1 MLLNK
6 LQDVADFK
14 ALPDLTGLGENVWK
28 QTPEELLDLIA
39 KVTTVLLYRLNLPQE
54 EVEEFVSRI
63 KERKMPELFEHFKGY
78 DVQATRTEARQAGR
92 QEGYQAGRQELLVGQ
107 VCKKLRRQ
115 KSVPEIAEALEEDE
129 AVIQR
134 IYDIAGKYAPDYDE
148 KKICKEINGM
158 KQDGK
163 I

>member
-1 MLLNK
+1 MT
-6 LQDVADFK
+6 DH
-14 ALPDLTGLGENVWK
+14 
-28 QTPEELLDLIA
+28 
-39 KVTTVLLYRLNLPQE
+39 TVNRTNRQE
-54 EVEEFVSRI
+54 
-63 KERKMPELFEHFKGY
+63 
-78 DVQATRTEARQAGR
+78 GR
-92 QEGYQAGRQELLVGQ
+92 QEILVGQ

-158 KQDGK
+158 KQDSK
-163 I
+163 S